1 MACLVHTTNKK
12 QPWDT
17 FLFRKPKKE
26 IFMENITFTTE
37 QKEQIKQNALAIERY
52 IVENVVPRLA
62 GDVRLEF
69 GGTHQCPRTGAVTPM
84 YVLVIK
90 KEPYYFCAG
99 WNKTQEAHVGLVYG
113 FGPAMIL
120 EERQTDALYAL
131 LQNWSSLK
139 VKLERAIRDQDA
151 ANAFINNFTV

>member
-1 MACLVHTTNKK
+1 
-12 QPWDT
+12 
-17 FLFRKPKKE
+17 
-26 IFMENITFTTE
+26 MENITFTTE
-37 QKEQIKQNALAIERY
+37 QKEQIKQNALAIEHY

-139 VKLERAIRDQDA
+139 TKIEQIIAKQDA
-151 ANAFINNFTV
+151 ANAFINNFEI

>member
-1 MACLVHTTNKK
+1 
-12 QPWDT
+12 
-17 FLFRKPKKE
+17 
-26 IFMENITFTTE
+26 MENITFTTE

-90 KEPYYFCAG
+90 KELYYFCAG

-113 FGPAMIL
+113 FGPAMVL

-131 LQNWSSLK
+131 LQNWSLLK
-139 VKLERAIRDQDA
+139 VKLERVIREQDV
-151 ANAFINNFTV
+151 ANAFINNFEV

>member
-1 MACLVHTTNKK
+1 
-12 QPWDT
+12 
-17 FLFRKPKKE
+17 
-26 IFMENITFTTE
+26 MENITFTNA

-69 GGTHQCPRTGAVTPM
+69 GGTHHCPRTGTETPT
-84 YVLVIK
+84 YVLVVK

-113 FGPAMIL
+113 FGPAMVL

-139 VKLERAIRDQDA
+139 IKIEQIIAKQDA
-151 ANAFINNFTV
+151 TNAFINNFEI

>member
-1 MACLVHTTNKK
+1 
-12 QPWDT
+12 
-17 FLFRKPKKE
+17 
-26 IFMENITFTTE
+26 MENITFTKE
-37 QKEQIKQNALAIERY
+37 QKEQIKQNALAIEHY

-90 KEPYYFCAG
+90 KELYPFCAG
-99 WNKTQEAHVGLVYG
+99 WNKEQQAHVGLARA

-120 EERQTDALYAL
+120 EERLADDLYAL
-131 LQNWSSLK
+131 LKDWPSLK
-139 VKLERAIRDQDA
+139 VKLERTIRDQDA
-151 ANAFINNFTV
+151 ANAFINNFEV

>member
-1 MACLVHTTNKK
+1 
-12 QPWDT
+12 
-17 FLFRKPKKE
+17 
-26 IFMENITFTTE
+26 MENITFTAE

-52 IVENVVPRLA
+52 IETNIIPRLA

-90 KEPYYFCAG
+90 KEPYDFCAG
-99 WNKTQEAHVGLVYG
+99 WNRTQKAHVGLVYG
-113 FGPAMIL
+113 FGPAIVL

-131 LQNWSSLK
+131 LQNWYSLK
-139 VKLERAIRDQDA
+139 ARLEQAITNQDA
-151 ANAFINNFTV
+151 ANAFINNFKI

>member
-1 MACLVHTTNKK
+1 MG
-12 QPWDT
+12 
-17 FLFRKPKKE
+17 
-26 IFMENITFTTE
+26 NITFTTE

-52 IVENVVPRLA
+52 ITENVVPRLA

-69 GGTHQCPRTGAVTPM
+69 GGIHHCPRTGTPTPM
-84 YVLVIK
+84 YVLVVK
-90 KEPYYFCAG
+90 KESDYFCAG
-99 WNKTQEAHVGLVYG
+99 WNKTQRAYVGLVYK

-139 VKLERAIRDQDA
+139 AKLERVIRDQDA
-151 ANAFINNFTV
+151 ANAFINNFQI

>member
-1 MACLVHTTNKK
+1 
-12 QPWDT
+12 
-17 FLFRKPKKE
+17 
-26 IFMENITFTTE
+26 MENITFTKE
-37 QKEQIKQNALAIERY
+37 QQDQIKQNALAIERY
-52 IVENVVPRLA
+52 IIENVVPRLA

-69 GGTHQCPRTGAVTPM
+69 GGTHHCPRTGTPTPM

-113 FGPAMIL
+113 FGPAMVL

-139 VKLERAIRDQDA
+139 TKIEQIIANQDA
-151 ANAFINNFTV
+151 ANAFINNFQI

>member
-1 MACLVHTTNKK
+1 
-12 QPWDT
+12 
-17 FLFRKPKKE
+17 
-26 IFMENITFTTE
+26 MENITFTTE
-37 QKEQIKQNALAIERY
+37 QKEQIKQNALAIEHY

-84 YVLVIK
+84 YVLVVK
-90 KEPYYFCAG
+90 KEPYHFCAG

-113 FGPAMIL
+113 FGPAMVL

-139 VKLERAIRDQDA
+139 AKLEQIITDQDA
-151 ANAFINNFTV
+151 ANAFINNFEV

>member
-1 MACLVHTTNKK
+1 
-12 QPWDT
+12 
-17 FLFRKPKKE
+17 
-26 IFMENITFTTE
+26 MENITFTTE

-69 GGTHQCPRTGAVTPM
+69 GGTYHCPRTGTPTPM

-90 KEPYYFCAG
+90 PELYDFCSG
-99 WNKTQEAHVGLVYG
+99 WNKYQKAHVGLEKG
-113 FGPAMIL
+113 FGPAVIF
-120 EERQTDALYAL
+120 EERYAGDLYVL

-139 VKLERAIRDQDA
+139 TKIEQIIANQGA
-151 ANAFINNFTV
+151 ANAFINNFEV

>member
-1 MACLVHTTNKK
+1 
-12 QPWDT
+12 
-17 FLFRKPKKE
+17 
-26 IFMENITFTTE
+26 MENITFTKE

-52 IVENVVPRLA
+52 IVESIVPRLA

-69 GGTHQCPRTGAVTPM
+69 GGTHHCPRTGTPTSM

-90 KEPYYFCAG
+90 KEPYHFCAG

-113 FGPAMIL
+113 FGPAMVL

-131 LQNWSSLK
+131 LQNWPSLK
-139 VKLERAIRDQDA
+139 AKLEQIITDQDA
-151 ANAFINNFTV
+151 ANAFINNFEV

>member
-1 MACLVHTTNKK
+1 
-12 QPWDT
+12 
-17 FLFRKPKKE
+17 
-26 IFMENITFTTE
+26 MENITFTKE

-52 IVENVVPRLA
+52 IVESIVPRLA

-69 GGTHQCPRTGAVTPM
+69 GGTHHCPRTGTPTSM

-90 KEPYYFCAG
+90 KEPYHFCAG

-113 FGPAMIL
+113 FGPAMVL

-139 VKLERAIRDQDA
+139 AKLEQIITDQDA
-151 ANAFINNFTV
+151 ANAFINNFEV

>member
-1 MACLVHTTNKK
+1 
-12 QPWDT
+12 
-17 FLFRKPKKE
+17 
-26 IFMENITFTTE
+26 MENITFTKE

-52 IVENVVPRLA
+52 IVENVVPHLA

-69 GGTHQCPRTGAVTPM
+69 GGTHQCPRTGAATPT
-84 YVLVIK
+84 YVLVVK

-113 FGPAMIL
+113 FGPAMVL

-139 VKLERAIRDQDA
+139 IKIEQIIAKQDA
-151 ANAFINNFTV
+151 TNAFINNFEV

>member
-1 MACLVHTTNKK
+1 
-12 QPWDT
+12 
-17 FLFRKPKKE
+17 
-26 IFMENITFTTE
+26 MENITFTTE

-69 GGTHQCPRTGAVTPM
+69 GGTHQCPRTGATTPM

-90 KEPYYFCAG
+90 KEPCHFCAG

-139 VKLERAIRDQDA
+139 VKIEQIMAKQDA
-151 ANAFINNFTV
+151 ANAFINNFEV

>member
-1 MACLVHTTNKK
+1 
-12 QPWDT
+12 
-17 FLFRKPKKE
+17 
-26 IFMENITFTTE
+26 MENITFTTE
-37 QKEQIKQNALAIERY
+37 QKEQIKQNALAIEHY

-69 GGTHQCPRTGAVTPM
+69 GGTHHCPRTGTATPM

-90 KEPYYFCAG
+90 KEPCHFCAG

-113 FGPAMIL
+113 FGPAMVL

>member
-1 MACLVHTTNKK
+1 
-12 QPWDT
+12 
-17 FLFRKPKKE
+17 
-26 IFMENITFTTE
+26 MENITFTTE

-52 IVENVVPRLA
+52 ITENVVPRLA

-69 GGTHQCPRTGAVTPM
+69 GGIHQCPRTGTPTPM
-84 YVLVIK
+84 YVLVVK
-90 KEPYYFCAG
+90 KESDYFCAG
-99 WNKTQEAHVGLVYG
+99 WNKTQRAHVGLVYK

-139 VKLERAIRDQDA
+139 VELERTIKDQDA
-151 ANAFINNFTV
+151 ANAFINNFEV

>member
-1 MACLVHTTNKK
+1 
-12 QPWDT
+12 
-17 FLFRKPKKE
+17 
-26 IFMENITFTTE
+26 MENLTFTTE
-37 QKEQIKQNALAIERY
+37 QKEQIKQNALAIEHY

-131 LQNWSSLK
+131 LKDWPSLK
-139 VKLERAIRDQDA
+139 VKLERTIRDQDA